1 VTTRE
6 RILDIARRR
15 FGASGYADT
24 SMQQIAD
31 ELGVTKAALYY
42 HFRSKSELLLEL
54 TQPVLD
60 AFDTA
65 LETSAGRPDSEGVP
79 AAAAAYLDVALEHRE
94 IVRQLARDLSFLG
107 EHEVIAERFRS
118 IIRRTNELV
127 ARGATDLRSRV
138 IAAQVV
144 AGLGDVVAIF
154 ADAPVHEVRR
164 HALDGARAT
173 LGVLRER

>member
-1 VTTRE
+1 MTTRT

-15 FGASGYADT
+15 FAASGYADT

-42 HFRSKSELLLEL
+42 HFRSKSDLLLEL

-60 AFDTA
+60 AFDAALDRAARESATA
-65 LETSAGRPDSEGVP
+65 DGLPTAVV
-79 AAAAAYLDVALEHRE
+79 AYLDVALEHRE
-94 IVRQLARDLSFLG
+94 LVRQLARDLSFLG
-107 EHEVIAERFRS
+107 EHELIAERFRS

-127 ARGATDLRSRV
+127 AEGADDLRTRI

-154 ADAPVHEVRR
+154 ADAPVDAVRR
-164 HALDGARAT
+164 HALDGARST
-173 LGVLRER
+173 LAALR

>member
-1 VTTRE
+1 MAMRE

-15 FGASGYADT
+15 FADSGYGAT

-31 ELGVTKAALYY
+31 DLGVTKAALYY
-42 HFRSKSELLLEL
+42 HFRAKSDLLLEL
-54 TQPVLD
+54 TGPVLD

-65 LETSAGRPDSEGVP
+65 LDRAAGEPDAPEGVP
-79 AAAAAYLDVALEHRE
+79 AAVAAYLDVALEHRE

-107 EHEVIAERFRS
+107 EHEAIAERFRS
-118 IIRRTNELV
+118 IIRRTNALV
-127 ARGATDLRSRV
+127 ARGAEDLRTRV

-154 ADAPVHEVRR
+154 ADAPVDAVRR
-164 HALDGARAT
+164 HALEGARAT
-173 LGVLRER
+173 LAALG